1 MKNEFHDRS
10 FYLHS
15 LTTLGSMSNQITILF
30 ANVIN
35 IINKYRL
42 FTSLVIIF
50 LGIIISDVMFH
61 YFYPQI
67 ISLIEYLFGLGK
79 ESHDA
84 VDLTFAP
91 EIWGGVLAT
100 VLGTLIIVIA
110 IAAESTPKLMD
121 LFVKDWVSLLFIWF
135 LIIASI
141 HATIIMYYFGPMERL
156 SSVILNTYIY
166 LPISS
171 MLSLPYIFYILLYSK
186 TDNVIKKLYSLNID
200 DINRLKNKSI
210 HIAMRDPKVVEHYQ
224 YQLMSTIDQFDDL
237 LEYISFKEAQTE
249 IIRRVGDT
257 VRAYMGNKE
266 SIYPNFFSAT
276 DTIRN
281 NPTFRT
287 YIDHQYK
294 DLEDRKTFY
303 EVKSFKMMGNAY
315 IRKMENG
322 EYELASLIASEIS
335 SIGLLALKLNQES
348 LITDINI
355 RFNTFMRF
363 AIKHAVRNNEPRN
376 LYNLAFH
383 YSALLKGYVDHDKSD
398 LLKQSYFYFKF
409 YSNEIFKQ
417 AENNPSLYFIVDVL
431 TTELKKLSILISEN
445 DWDDELQE
453 HLLKEILQLDNPP
466 DYPKEDLDQSVNNG
480 VRVLQIGLALH
491 YIKIKKLNFA
501 ETIVSDVLD
510 DLAYFDNQTYLSLM
524 EGLYNRIKFSGPTFW
539 EDTDR
544 GNTNIYYSPDS
555 DKIDDFKKIL
565 SGQMKDRLAKL
576 DRDVQF
582 LRLEL
587 DQLKSKKEHS
597 LSPEEKVK
605 INELEMKINTRRKTF
620 FLK

>member
-1 MKNEFHDRS
+1 
-10 FYLHS
+10 
-15 LTTLGSMSNQITILF
+15 MSSNITIFF
-30 ANVIN
+30 ANTLN
-35 IINKYRL
+35 LINKSR
-42 FTSLVIIF
+42 SLASLLIVF
-50 LGIIISDVMFH
+50 FVIIISDSLFH
-61 YFYPQI
+61 QLYPQVI
-67 ISLIEYLFGLGK
+67 LFLEQFFDISK
-79 ESHDA
+79 EAHVA

-121 LFVKDWVSLLFIWF
+121 LFVRDWISLIFIWF
-135 LIIASI
+135 LILASI
-141 HATIIMYYFGPMERL
+141 HSTIIMYYFEPMDRL
-156 SSVILNTYIY
+156 SSVMLNTYIY
-166 LPISS
+166 LPLSS
-171 MLSLPYIFYILLYSK
+171 ILSLPYIFYILLYSK
-186 TDNVIKKLYSLNID
+186 TDNVIKKLYSLNIA
-200 DINRLKNKSI
+200 DIKRLKQNPIQLTMNDS
-210 HIAMRDPKVVEHYQ
+210 KVIEHYQ
-224 YQLMSTIDQFDDL
+224 HQLMSTIDQFDDL

-257 VRAYMGNKE
+257 VRVYMMNKD
-266 SIYPNFFSAT
+266 SYNSKFFTAT

-287 YIDHQYK
+287 YVEHQYK
-294 DLEDRKTFY
+294 DIEDRKTFY

-322 EYELASLIASEIS
+322 EYELASLIANEIS
-335 SIGLLALKLNQES
+335 SIGLLALELKQDN

-383 YSALLKGYVDHDKSD
+383 YSTLLQGYVDKNKID
-398 LLKQSYFYFKF
+398 LLKMGYFYFKF
-409 YSNEIFKQ
+409 YSNEIYKQ
-417 AENNPSLYFIVDVL
+417 AANNPSLYFIVDVL
-431 TTELKKLSILISEN
+431 TTELKKISIIISEKN
-445 DWDDELQE
+445 WDLELQE

-466 DYPKEDLDQSVNNG
+466 DYPKDDLDQSVNNG

-491 YIKIKKLNFA
+491 YIKIENFDFA
-501 ETIVSDVLD
+501 ETIVADVLD
-510 DLAYFDNQTYLSLM
+510 DLAYFDNQTYLNLM

-555 DKIDDFKKIL
+555 DKIDDFKKML
-565 SGQMKDRLAKL
+565 SKQMKKRIEKL

-587 DQLKSKKEHS
+587 DKLSSKKEKTP
-597 LSPEEKVK
+597 LEKEK
-605 INELEMKINTRRKTF
+605 IIELEEKINTRRKMF
-620 FLK
+620 FIK

>member
-1 MKNEFHDRS
+1 MNN
-10 FYLHS
+10 
-15 LTTLGSMSNQITILF
+15 TITIFFGKIL
-30 ANVIN
+30 NL
-35 IINKYRL
+35 INKNR
-42 FTSLVIIF
+42 SLASLIIVF
-50 LGIIISDVMFH
+50 FIIIGSDFLFH
-61 YFYPQI
+61 QFYPQV
-67 ISLIEYLFGLGK
+67 ISTLEYFFDLGK
-79 ESHDA
+79 DTHSA

-121 LFVKDWVSLLFIWF
+121 LFVRDWVSLIFIWF
-135 LIIASI
+135 LILASI
-141 HATIIMYYFGPMERL
+141 HSTIIMYYFEPMERL
-156 SSVILNTYIY
+156 SSVMLNTYIY
-166 LPISS
+166 LPLSS

-200 DINRLKNKSI
+200 DIKRLKNKPI
-210 HIAMRDPKVVEHYQ
+210 HLAMNDVKVIEHYQ

-249 IIRRVGDT
+249 IIRSVGDT
-257 VRAYMGNKE
+257 VKEYMRNKT
-266 SIYPNFFSAT
+266 SYDLRFFSAT
-276 DTIRN
+276 GTIRN

-287 YIDHQYK
+287 YIEHQYK
-294 DLEDRKTFY
+294 DIEDRKTFY

-335 SIGLLALKLNQES
+335 SVGILALELEQDD
-348 LITDINI
+348 LIIDINI

-383 YSALLKGYVDHDKSD
+383 YSTLLQGYVDYNKID
-398 LLKQSYFYFKF
+398 LLKQGYFYFKF
-409 YSNEIFKQ
+409 YSNEIYKQ
-417 AENNPSLYFIVDVL
+417 AANNPSLYFIVDVL
-431 TTELKKLSILISEN
+431 TTELKKISILISEKE
-445 DWDDELQE
+445 WDIELQE

-466 DYPKEDLDQSVNNG
+466 DYPKDDLDQSVNNG

-491 YIKIKKLNFA
+491 YIKIENFDFA

-510 DLAYFDNQTYLSLM
+510 DLAFFDNQTYLNLM

-544 GNTNIYYSPDS
+544 GNTNIYFSPDS

-565 SGQMKDRLAKL
+565 SKQMKKRLEKL

-587 DQLKSKKEHS
+587 DKLKSKKEKTT
-597 LSPEEKVK
+597 LEKEKIIDLEE
-605 INELEMKINTRRKTF
+605 KINTRRKTF
-620 FLK
+620 FIK

>member
-1 MKNEFHDRS
+1 MN
-10 FYLHS
+10 
-15 LTTLGSMSNQITILF
+15 SNITIFF
-30 ANVIN
+30 ANTLN
-35 IINKYRL
+35 LINKSR
-42 FTSLVIIF
+42 SLASLLIVFFVIIV
-50 LGIIISDVMFH
+50 SDSLFH
-61 YFYPQI
+61 QLYPQVI
-67 ISLIEYLFGLGK
+67 LLLEQFFDINK
-79 ESHDA
+79 EAHSA

-121 LFVKDWVSLLFIWF
+121 LFVRDWISLIFIWF
-135 LIIASI
+135 LILASI
-141 HATIIMYYFGPMERL
+141 HSTIIMYYFEPMDRL
-156 SSVILNTYIY
+156 SSVMLNTYIY
-166 LPISS
+166 LPLSS
-171 MLSLPYIFYILLYSK
+171 VLSLPYIFYILLYSK
-186 TDNVIKKLYSLNID
+186 TDNVIRKLYSLNIA
-200 DINRLKNKSI
+200 DIKRLKQKPIQLTMNDSRVI
-210 HIAMRDPKVVEHYQ
+210 EHYQ
-224 YQLMSTIDQFDDL
+224 HQLMSTIDQFDDL

-257 VRAYMGNKE
+257 VRVYMMNKD
-266 SIYPNFFSAT
+266 SYNPKFFTAT

-287 YIDHQYK
+287 YVEHQYK
-294 DLEDRKTFY
+294 DIEDRKTFY

-322 EYELASLIASEIS
+322 EYELASLIANEIS
-335 SIGLLALKLNQES
+335 SVGLLALELEQDN

-383 YSALLKGYVDHDKSD
+383 YSTLLQGYVDKNKID
-398 LLKQSYFYFKF
+398 LLKMGYFYFKF
-409 YSNEIFKQ
+409 YSNEIYKQ
-417 AENNPSLYFIVDVL
+417 AANNPSLYFIVDVL
-431 TTELKKLSILISEN
+431 TTELKKISILISEKN
-445 DWDDELQE
+445 WDLELQE

-466 DYPKEDLDQSVNNG
+466 DYPKDDLDQSVNNG

-491 YIKIKKLNFA
+491 YIKIENLDFA
-501 ETIVSDVLD
+501 ETIVADVLD
-510 DLAYFDNQTYLSLM
+510 DLAYFDNQTYLNLM

-544 GNTNIYYSPDS
+544 GNTNIYFSPDS

-565 SGQMKDRLAKL
+565 SKQMKGRLEKL

-587 DQLKSKKEHS
+587 DKLSSK
-597 LSPEEKVK
+597 EEKTQLEKEK
-605 INELEMKINTRRKTF
+605 IIELEEKINTRRKTF
-620 FLK
+620 FIK

>member
-1 MKNEFHDRS
+1 MND
-10 FYLHS
+10 
-15 LTTLGSMSNQITILF
+15 NITILF
-30 ANVIN
+30 GK
-35 IINKYRL
+35 IINLINKNR
-42 FTSLVIIF
+42 SLASLIVVFFVIIV
-50 LGIIISDVMFH
+50 SDSLFH
-61 YFYPQI
+61 QFYPQI
-67 ISLIEYLFGLGK
+67 ISLLEYLFALG
-79 ESHDA
+79 EETHGA

-121 LFVKDWVSLLFIWF
+121 LFVRDWVSLLFIWF
-135 LIIASI
+135 LILASI
-141 HATIIMYYFGPMERL
+141 HSTIIMYYFEPMERL
-156 SSVILNTYIY
+156 SSVMLNTYVY

-171 MLSLPYIFYILLYSK
+171 ILSLPYIFYILLYSK
-186 TDNVIKKLYSLNID
+186 TDNVIKKLYSLNIN
-200 DINRLKNKSI
+200 DIQRLKKKPI
-210 HIAMRDPKVVEHYQ
+210 HLAMNDVKVIEHYQ

-249 IIRRVGDT
+249 IIRSVGDT
-257 VRAYMGNKE
+257 VREYMHNKI
-266 SIYPNFFSAT
+266 SYSPQFFSAT

-287 YIDHQYK
+287 YVEHQYK
-294 DLEDRKTFY
+294 DIQDRKTFY

-315 IRKMENG
+315 IRKMEAG
-322 EYELASLIASEIS
+322 EYELASLIASEVS
-335 SIGLLALKLNQES
+335 SIGILALKLEQED
-348 LITDINI
+348 LIIDINI

-383 YSALLKGYVDHDKSD
+383 YSTLLQGYVDYNKID
-398 LLKQSYFYFKF
+398 LLKQGYFYFKF
-409 YSNEIFKQ
+409 YSNEIYKQ
-417 AENNPSLYFIVDVL
+417 AANNPSLYFIVDVL
-431 TTELKKLSILISEN
+431 TAELKKISILISEKK
-445 DWDDELQE
+445 WDIELQE

-466 DYPKEDLDQSVNNG
+466 DYPKDDLDQSVNNG

-491 YIKIKKLNFA
+491 YIKIESLDFA

-510 DLAYFDNQTYLSLM
+510 DLAFFDNQTYLNLM

-544 GNTNIYYSPDS
+544 GNTNIYFSPDS
-555 DKIDDFKKIL
+555 DQIDDFKKIL
-565 SGQMKDRLAKL
+565 SKQMKKRLEKL

-587 DQLKSKKEHS
+587 DKLKSKKEKTT
-597 LSPEEKVK
+597 LEKEKIIDLEE
-605 INELEMKINTRRKTF
+605 KINTRRKTF
-620 FLK
+620 FIK

>member
-1 MKNEFHDRS
+1 MMNDK
-10 FYLHS
+10 
-15 LTTLGSMSNQITILF
+15 LTIFFSKILGL
-30 ANVIN
+30 
-35 IINKYRL
+35 INKNRSLASL
-42 FTSLVIIF
+42 FFVLFVV
-50 LGIIISDVMFH
+50 LGTDFTFH
-61 YFYPQI
+61 YFYSDI
-67 ISLIEYLFGLGK
+67 VLLLDNLFGLGK
-79 ESHDA
+79 ETHDA
-84 VDLTFAP
+84 IDLTFAP

-121 LFVKDWVSLLFIWF
+121 LFVKDWVSLIFIWF
-135 LIIASI
+135 LILASI
-141 HATIIMYYFGPMERL
+141 HATVIMYYFGPMERL
-156 SSVILNTYIY
+156 SSVMLNTYVY
-166 LPISS
+166 LPASS

-186 TDNVIKKLYSLNID
+186 TDNVIKKLYTLNIE
-200 DINRLKNKSI
+200 DINRLKNKSVHLSMDDI
-210 HIAMRDPKVVEHYQ
+210 KNVEHYQ

-257 VRAYMGNKE
+257 VRAYMRNK
-266 SIYPNFFSAT
+266 SFYHSRFFSAT

-287 YIDHQYK
+287 YVEHQYK
-294 DLEDRKTFY
+294 DLEERKTFY
-303 EVKSFKMMGNAY
+303 EVKAFKMMGNAY
-315 IRKMENG
+315 VRKMENG
-322 EYELASLIASEIS
+322 EYELASLIASEVS
-335 SIGLLALKLNQES
+335 SIGLLALDLKQDS
-348 LITDINI
+348 LIVDINI

-383 YSALLKGYVDHDKSD
+383 YSALLKGYVDHNKED

-409 YSNEIFKQ
+409 YSNEIYKQ
-417 AENNPSLYFIVDVL
+417 AAKNPSLYFIVDVL
-431 TTELKKLSILISEN
+431 TAELKKITILISEKT
-445 DWDDELQE
+445 WDNQLQE

-466 DYPKEDLDQSVNNG
+466 DYSKEELDQSVNNG

-491 YIKIKKLNFA
+491 FIKINNINFA

-510 DLAYFDNQTYLSLM
+510 DLAFFDNQTYLKLM
-524 EGLYNRIKFSGPTFW
+524 EGLYNRIRFSGPTFW

-544 GNTNIYYSPDS
+544 GNTNIYYTPDS

-565 SGQMKDRLAKL
+565 SKQMKGRLEKL

-587 DQLKSKKEHS
+587 DKLNSKKEQTAI
-597 LSPEEKVK
+597 EKEK
-605 INELEMKINTRRKTF
+605 IVDLEGKINTRRKTF
-620 FLK
+620 FKS

>member
-1 MKNEFHDRS
+1 MN
-10 FYLHS
+10 
-15 LTTLGSMSNQITILF
+15 NNITIFFGKIL
-30 ANVIN
+30 NL
-35 IINKYRL
+35 INKNRSLASLIIVFFLIIGSDFL
-42 FTSLVIIF
+42 F
-50 LGIIISDVMFH
+50 H
-61 YFYPQI
+61 QFYPQV
-67 ISLIEYLFGLGK
+67 ISILEYFFDLGK
-79 ESHDA
+79 DTHSA

-121 LFVKDWVSLLFIWF
+121 LFVRDWVSLIFIWF
-135 LIIASI
+135 LILASI
-141 HATIIMYYFGPMERL
+141 HSTIIMYYFEPMERL
-156 SSVILNTYIY
+156 SSVMLNTYIY
-166 LPISS
+166 LPLSS

-200 DINRLKNKSI
+200 DIKRLKNKPI
-210 HIAMRDPKVVEHYQ
+210 HLAMNDVKVIEHYQ

-249 IIRRVGDT
+249 IIRSVGDT
-257 VRAYMGNKE
+257 VKEYMRNKN
-266 SIYPNFFSAT
+266 SYDLRFFSAT
-276 DTIRN
+276 GTIRN

-287 YIDHQYK
+287 YIEHQYK
-294 DLEDRKTFY
+294 DIEDRKTFY
-303 EVKSFKMMGNAY
+303 EVKAFKMMGNAY

-322 EYELASLIASEIS
+322 EYELASLIANEIS
-335 SIGLLALKLNQES
+335 SVGILALELEQDD
-348 LITDINI
+348 LIIDINI

-383 YSALLKGYVDHDKSD
+383 YSTLLQGYVDYNKID
-398 LLKQSYFYFKF
+398 LLKQGYFYFKF
-409 YSNEIFKQ
+409 YSNEIYKQ
-417 AENNPSLYFIVDVL
+417 AANNPSLYFIVDVL
-431 TTELKKLSILISEN
+431 TTELKKISILISEKE
-445 DWDDELQE
+445 WDIELQE

-466 DYPKEDLDQSVNNG
+466 DYPKDDLDQSVNNG

-491 YIKIKKLNFA
+491 YIKIENFDFA

-510 DLAYFDNQTYLSLM
+510 DLAFFDNQTYLNLM

-544 GNTNIYYSPDS
+544 GNTNIYFSPDS

-565 SGQMKDRLAKL
+565 SKQMKKRLEKL

-587 DQLKSKKEHS
+587 DQLKSKKEKTT
-597 LSPEEKVK
+597 LEKEKV
-605 INELEMKINTRRKTF
+605 IDLEEKINTRRKTF
-620 FLK
+620 FIK

>member
-1 MKNEFHDRS
+1 MN
-10 FYLHS
+10 
-15 LTTLGSMSNQITILF
+15 NQITILF
-30 ANVIN
+30 ASIIN
-35 IINKYRL
+35 IINKHRS
-42 FTSLVIIF
+42 FASLIIVFFGVIFSDIIF
-50 LGIIISDVMFH
+50 H
-61 YFYPQI
+61 HFYPKI
-67 ISLIEYLFGLGK
+67 ILQVEYLFGLG
-79 ESHDA
+79 EETHDA

-135 LIIASI
+135 LILASI
-141 HATIIMYYFGPMERL
+141 HATIIMYYFSPMERL

-166 LPISS
+166 LPVSS
-171 MLSLPYIFYILLYSK
+171 ILSLPYIFYILLYSK

-210 HIAMRDPKVVEHYQ
+210 HIAMRNNEVVEHYQ

-257 VRAYMGNKE
+257 VRAYMKNKE
-266 SIYPNFFSAT
+266 SYDSNFFSAT
-276 DTIRN
+276 NTIRN

-287 YIDHQYK
+287 YINHQYK
-294 DLEDRKTFY
+294 DLEKRKTFY

-335 SIGLLALKLNQES
+335 SIGILALELNQED

-383 YSALLKGYVDHDKSD
+383 YSALLKGYVDNNKTD
-398 LLKQSYFYFKF
+398 LLKQGYFYFKF
-409 YSNEIFKQ
+409 YSNEIYKQ
-417 AENNPSLYFIVDVL
+417 AAKNPSLYFIVDVL
-431 TTELKKLSILISEN
+431 TTELKKISILISEKN
-445 DWDDELQE
+445 WDNELQE

-466 DYPKEDLDQSVNNG
+466 DYPKDDLDQSVNNG

-491 YIKIKKLNFA
+491 YIKIKKLDFA

-510 DLAYFDNQTYLSLM
+510 DLAYFDNQTYLNLM
-524 EGLYNRIKFSGPTFW
+524 EALYNRIKFSGPTFW

-555 DKIDDFKKIL
+555 KKIDDFKKLL
-565 SGQMKDRLAKL
+565 SAQMKERLAKL

-587 DQLKSKKEHS
+587 DKLKSKKNQTAD
-597 LSPEEKVK
+597 EKRK
-605 INELEMKINTRRKTF
+605 ISELEMKINTRRKTF
-620 FLK
+620 FIN

>member
-1 MKNEFHDRS
+1 MN
-10 FYLHS
+10 
-15 LTTLGSMSNQITILF
+15 SNITIFF
-30 ANVIN
+30 ANTLNLINRSRSLASLLIVFFVI
-35 IINKYRL
+35 L
-42 FTSLVIIF
+42 
-50 LGIIISDVMFH
+50 ISDSLF
-61 YFYPQI
+61 YQLYPQVI
-67 ISLIEYLFGLGK
+67 LLLEQFFGIKK
-79 ESHDA
+79 EAHAA

-121 LFVKDWVSLLFIWF
+121 LFVRDWISLIFIWF
-135 LIIASI
+135 LILASI
-141 HATIIMYYFGPMERL
+141 HSTIIMYYFEPMDRL
-156 SSVILNTYIY
+156 SSVMLNTYIY
-166 LPISS
+166 LPFSS
-171 MLSLPYIFYILLYSK
+171 ILSLPYIFYILLYSK
-186 TDNVIKKLYSLNID
+186 TDNVIRKLYSLNIA
-200 DINRLKNKSI
+200 DIKRLKQKPIQLTMNDSRVI
-210 HIAMRDPKVVEHYQ
+210 EHYQ
-224 YQLMSTIDQFDDL
+224 HQLMSTIDQFDDL

-257 VRAYMGNKE
+257 VRVYMMNKD
-266 SIYPNFFSAT
+266 SYDSKFFTAT

-287 YIDHQYK
+287 YVEHQYK
-294 DLEDRKTFY
+294 DIEDRKTFY

-322 EYELASLIASEIS
+322 EYELASLIANEIS
-335 SIGLLALKLNQES
+335 SVGLLALELEQDN

-383 YSALLKGYVDHDKSD
+383 YSTLLQGYVDKNKID
-398 LLKQSYFYFKF
+398 LLKMGYFYFKF
-409 YSNEIFKQ
+409 YSNEIYKQ
-417 AENNPSLYFIVDVL
+417 AANNPSLYFIVDVL
-431 TTELKKLSILISEN
+431 TTELKKISIIISEKN
-445 DWDDELQE
+445 WDLELQE

-466 DYPKEDLDQSVNNG
+466 DYPKDDLDQSVNNG

-491 YIKIKKLNFA
+491 YIKIKNLDFA
-501 ETIVSDVLD
+501 ETIVADVLD
-510 DLAYFDNQTYLSLM
+510 DLAYFDNQTYLNLM

-555 DKIDDFKKIL
+555 DKIDDFKKML
-565 SGQMKDRLAKL
+565 SKQMKGRLEKL

-587 DQLKSKKEHS
+587 DKLSSK
-597 LSPEEKVK
+597 EEKTPLEKEK
-605 INELEMKINTRRKTF
+605 IIELEEQINTRRKTF
-620 FLK
+620 FIK

>member
-1 MKNEFHDRS
+1 MN
-10 FYLHS
+10 
-15 LTTLGSMSNQITILF
+15 SNITIFF
-30 ANVIN
+30 ANTLNLINRNRSLASLLIVFLVIL
-35 IINKYRL
+35 ISDSLFYQLYPKVILFIEKFFDINKEAH
-42 FTSLVIIF
+42 
-50 LGIIISDVMFH
+50 G
-61 YFYPQI
+61 
-67 ISLIEYLFGLGK
+67 
-79 ESHDA
+79 A

-121 LFVKDWVSLLFIWF
+121 LFVRDWISLIFIWF
-135 LIIASI
+135 LILASI
-141 HATIIMYYFGPMERL
+141 HSTIIMYYFEPMDRL
-156 SSVILNTYIY
+156 SSVMLNTYIY
-166 LPISS
+166 LPLSS
-171 MLSLPYIFYILLYSK
+171 VLSLPYIFYILLYSK
-186 TDNVIKKLYSLNID
+186 TDNVIRKLYSLNIA
-200 DINRLKNKSI
+200 DIKRLKQKPIQLTMNDSRVI
-210 HIAMRDPKVVEHYQ
+210 EHYQ
-224 YQLMSTIDQFDDL
+224 HQLMSTIDQFDDL

-257 VRAYMGNKE
+257 VRVYMMNKD
-266 SIYPNFFSAT
+266 SYDPKFFTAT

-287 YIDHQYK
+287 YVEHQYK
-294 DLEDRKTFY
+294 DIEDRKTFY

-322 EYELASLIASEIS
+322 EYELASLIANEIS
-335 SIGLLALKLNQES
+335 SVGLLALELEQDS

-383 YSALLKGYVDHDKSD
+383 YSTLLQGYVDTNKID
-398 LLKQSYFYFKF
+398 LLKMGYFYFKF
-409 YSNEIFKQ
+409 YSNEIYKQ
-417 AENNPSLYFIVDVL
+417 AANNPSLYFIVDVL
-431 TTELKKLSILISEN
+431 TTELKKISIIISEKN
-445 DWDDELQE
+445 WDLELQE

-466 DYPKEDLDQSVNNG
+466 DYPKDDLDQSVNNG

-491 YIKIKKLNFA
+491 YIKIKNLDFA
-501 ETIVSDVLD
+501 ETIVADVLD
-510 DLAYFDNQTYLSLM
+510 DLAYFDNQTYLNLM

-555 DKIDDFKKIL
+555 DKIDDFKKML
-565 SGQMKDRLAKL
+565 SKQMKGRLEKL
-576 DRDVQF
+576 DRNVQF

-587 DQLKSKKEHS
+587 DKLNSK
-597 LSPEEKVK
+597 EEKTPLEKEK
-605 INELEMKINTRRKTF
+605 IIELEEKINTRRKTF
-620 FLK
+620 FIK

>member
-1 MKNEFHDRS
+1 MFW
-10 FYLHS
+10 
-15 LTTLGSMSNQITILF
+15 
-30 ANVIN
+30 
-35 IINKYRL
+35 
-42 FTSLVIIF
+42 
-50 LGIIISDVMFH
+50 GIILSDMLFH
-61 YFYPQI
+61 YFYIDIVSQI
-67 ISLIEYLFGLGK
+67 EILFGI
-79 ESHDA
+79 EQDTHDA

-135 LIIASI
+135 LILASI
-141 HATIIMYYFGPMERL
+141 HSTIIMYYFGPMERL
-156 SSVILNTYIY
+156 SSVLLNTYVY
-166 LPISS
+166 LPLSS

-210 HIAMRDPKVVEHYQ
+210 HIAMSDSKVVEHYQ

-249 IIRRVGDT
+249 IVRSVGDT
-257 VRAYMGNKE
+257 VRAYMKNKD
-266 SIYPNFFSAT
+266 SIDNKFYVAT

-287 YIDHQYK
+287 YVDHQYK
-294 DLEDRKTFY
+294 DLEERTTFY

-383 YSALLKGYVDHDKSD
+383 YSALLKGYVDYEKTD

-409 YSNEIFKQ
+409 YSNEIYKQ
-417 AENNPSLYFIVDVL
+417 AANNPSLYFIVDVL
-431 TTELKKLSILISEN
+431 TTELKKISIHISEN
-445 DWDDELQE
+445 NWDLELQE

-466 DYPKEDLDQSVNNG
+466 DYPKDNLDQSVNNG

-491 YIKIKKLNFA
+491 YIKIENLHFA

-510 DLAYFDNQTYLSLM
+510 DLAYFDNQTYLNLM
-524 EGLYNRIKFSGPTFW
+524 EGLYNRIRFSGPTFW

-565 SGQMKDRLAKL
+565 SKQMKDRLAKL

-587 DQLKSKKEHS
+587 DKLKSKKDQT
-597 LSPEEKVK
+597 PDEKAK
-605 INELEMKINTRRKTF
+605 INELELKINTRRKTF
-620 FLK
+620 FLN

>member
-1 MKNEFHDRS
+1 MNN
-10 FYLHS
+10 
-15 LTTLGSMSNQITILF
+15 TITIFFGKIL
-30 ANVIN
+30 NL
-35 IINKYRL
+35 INKNR
-42 FTSLVIIF
+42 SLASLIIVF
-50 LGIIISDVMFH
+50 FIIIGSDFLFH
-61 YFYPQI
+61 QFYPQV
-67 ISLIEYLFGLGK
+67 ISTLEYFFDLGK
-79 ESHDA
+79 DTHSA

-121 LFVKDWVSLLFIWF
+121 LFVRDWVSLIFIWF
-135 LIIASI
+135 LILASI
-141 HATIIMYYFGPMERL
+141 HSTIIMYYFEPMERL
-156 SSVILNTYIY
+156 SSVMLNTYIY
-166 LPISS
+166 LPLSS

-200 DINRLKNKSI
+200 DIKRLKNKPI
-210 HIAMRDPKVVEHYQ
+210 HLAMNDVKVIEHYQ

-249 IIRRVGDT
+249 IIRSVGDT
-257 VRAYMGNKE
+257 VKEYIRNKT
-266 SIYPNFFSAT
+266 SYDLRFFSAT
-276 DTIRN
+276 GTIRN

-287 YIDHQYK
+287 YIEHQYK
-294 DLEDRKTFY
+294 DIEDRKTFY
-303 EVKSFKMMGNAY
+303 EVKAFKMMGNAY

-322 EYELASLIASEIS
+322 EYELASLIANEIS
-335 SIGLLALKLNQES
+335 SVGILALELEQDD
-348 LITDINI
+348 LIIDINI

-383 YSALLKGYVDHDKSD
+383 YSTLLQGYVDYNKID
-398 LLKQSYFYFKF
+398 LLKQGYFYFKF
-409 YSNEIFKQ
+409 YSNEIYKQ
-417 AENNPSLYFIVDVL
+417 AANNPSLYFIVDVL
-431 TTELKKLSILISEN
+431 TTELKKISILISEKE
-445 DWDDELQE
+445 WDIELQE

-466 DYPKEDLDQSVNNG
+466 DYPKDDLDQSVNNG

-491 YIKIKKLNFA
+491 YIKIKNFDFA

-510 DLAYFDNQTYLSLM
+510 DLAFFDNQTYLNLM

-544 GNTNIYYSPDS
+544 GNTNIYFSPDS

-565 SGQMKDRLAKL
+565 SKQMKTRLEKL

-587 DQLKSKKEHS
+587 DKLNSKKDQTVI
-597 LSPEEKVK
+597 EKEK
-605 INELEMKINTRRKTF
+605 IIDLESKINTRRKTF
-620 FLK
+620 FKN

>member
-1 MKNEFHDRS
+1 MNN
-10 FYLHS
+10 
-15 LTTLGSMSNQITILF
+15 TITIFFGKIL
-30 ANVIN
+30 NL
-35 IINKYRL
+35 INKNR
-42 FTSLVIIF
+42 SLASLIIVF
-50 LGIIISDVMFH
+50 FIIIGSDFLFH
-61 YFYPQI
+61 QFYPQV
-67 ISLIEYLFGLGK
+67 ISTLEYFFDLGK
-79 ESHDA
+79 DTHSA

-121 LFVKDWVSLLFIWF
+121 LFVRDWVSLIFIWF
-135 LIIASI
+135 LILASI
-141 HATIIMYYFGPMERL
+141 HSTIIMYYFEPMERL
-156 SSVILNTYIY
+156 SSVMLNTYIY
-166 LPISS
+166 LPLSS

-200 DINRLKNKSI
+200 DIKRLKNKPI
-210 HIAMRDPKVVEHYQ
+210 HLAMNDVKVIEHYQ

-249 IIRRVGDT
+249 IIRSVGDT
-257 VRAYMGNKE
+257 VKEYMRNKT
-266 SIYPNFFSAT
+266 SYDLRFFSAT
-276 DTIRN
+276 NTIRN

-287 YIDHQYK
+287 YIEHQYK
-294 DLEDRKTFY
+294 DIEDRKTFY
-303 EVKSFKMMGNAY
+303 EVKAFKMMGNAY

-322 EYELASLIASEIS
+322 EYELASLIANEIS
-335 SIGLLALKLNQES
+335 SVGILALELEQDD
-348 LITDINI
+348 LIIDINI

-383 YSALLKGYVDHDKSD
+383 YSTLLQGYVDYNKID
-398 LLKQSYFYFKF
+398 LLKQGYFYFKF
-409 YSNEIFKQ
+409 YSNEIYKQ
-417 AENNPSLYFIVDVL
+417 AANNPSLYFIVDVL
-431 TTELKKLSILISEN
+431 TTELKKISILISEKE
-445 DWDDELQE
+445 WDIELQE

-466 DYPKEDLDQSVNNG
+466 DYPKDDLDQSVNNG

-491 YIKIKKLNFA
+491 YIKIENFEFA

-510 DLAYFDNQTYLSLM
+510 DLAFFDNQTYLNLM

-544 GNTNIYYSPDS
+544 GNTNIYFSPDS
-555 DKIDDFKKIL
+555 DQIDDFKKIL
-565 SGQMKDRLAKL
+565 SKQMKKRLEKL

-587 DQLKSKKEHS
+587 DKLKSKKEKTS
-597 LSPEEKVK
+597 LEKEKIIDLEE
-605 INELEMKINTRRKTF
+605 KINTRRKTF
-620 FLK
+620 FIK

>member
-1 MKNEFHDRS
+1 MN
-10 FYLHS
+10 
-15 LTTLGSMSNQITILF
+15 NQITILF
-30 ANVIN
+30 AN
-35 IINKYRL
+35 IINKINKHRL
-42 FTSLVIIF
+42 FASLLVVFI
-50 LGIIISDVMFH
+50 GIICSDILFH
-61 YFYPQI
+61 YFYPEI
-67 ISLIEYLFGLGK
+67 ILQIEYLFGLEK
-79 ESHDA
+79 ETHDA

-135 LIIASI
+135 LILASI

-156 SSVILNTYIY
+156 SSVILNTYLY

-200 DINRLKNKSI
+200 DINRLTNKSV
-210 HIAMRDPKVVEHYQ
+210 HIAMRDNKVVEHYQ

-249 IIRRVGDT
+249 IIRSVGDT
-257 VRAYMGNKE
+257 VRAYMKNKE
-266 SIYPNFFSAT
+266 LYVSNFFSAT

-287 YIDHQYK
+287 YVEHQYK
-294 DLEDRKTFY
+294 DLEERNTFY
-303 EVKSFKMMGNAY
+303 EVKSFKMMGNSY

-363 AIKHAVRNNEPRN
+363 AIKHAIKNNEPRN

-383 YSALLKGYVDHDKSD
+383 YSALLKGYVDHEKID
-398 LLKQSYFYFKF
+398 LLKQGYFYFKF
-409 YSNEIFKQ
+409 YSNEIYKQ
-417 AENNPSLYFIVDVL
+417 AANNPSLYFIVDVL
-431 TTELKKLSILISEN
+431 TTELKKISILISEN
-445 DWDDELQE
+445 DWDNELQE

-491 YIKIKKLNFA
+491 YIKIKKLDFA

-510 DLAYFDNQTYLSLM
+510 DLAYFDNQTYLNLM
-524 EGLYNRIKFSGPTFW
+524 EGLYNRIKFSGPTFC

-544 GNTNIYYSPDS
+544 WNTNIYYSPDS

-565 SGQMKDRLAKL
+565 SNQMKDRLAKL

-587 DQLKSKKEHS
+587 DKLKSKKDHT
-597 LSPEEKVK
+597 PDEKTK
-605 INELEMKINTRRKTF
+605 INELETKINTRRKTF
-620 FLK
+620 FLN

>member
-1 MKNEFHDRS
+1 MN
-10 FYLHS
+10 
-15 LTTLGSMSNQITILF
+15 GNITIFF
-30 ANVIN
+30 ANSLN
-35 IINKYRL
+35 LINKSR
-42 FTSLVIIF
+42 SLASLLIVFFVIIV
-50 LGIIISDVMFH
+50 SDSLFH
-61 YFYPQI
+61 QLYPQVI
-67 ISLIEYLFGLGK
+67 LLLEQFFDINK
-79 ESHDA
+79 EAHSA

-121 LFVKDWVSLLFIWF
+121 LFVRDWISLIFIWF
-135 LIIASI
+135 LILASI
-141 HATIIMYYFGPMERL
+141 HSTIIMYYFEPMDRL
-156 SSVILNTYIY
+156 SSVMLNTYIY
-166 LPISS
+166 LPLSS
-171 MLSLPYIFYILLYSK
+171 VLSLPYIFYILLYSK
-186 TDNVIKKLYSLNID
+186 TDNVIRKLYSLNIA
-200 DINRLKNKSI
+200 DIKRLKQKPVQLTMNDSRVI
-210 HIAMRDPKVVEHYQ
+210 EHYQ
-224 YQLMSTIDQFDDL
+224 HQLMSTIDQFDDL

-257 VRAYMGNKE
+257 VRVYMMNKD
-266 SIYPNFFSAT
+266 SYDPKFFTAT

-287 YIDHQYK
+287 YVEHQYK
-294 DLEDRKTFY
+294 DIEDRKTFY

-322 EYELASLIASEIS
+322 EYELASLIANEIS
-335 SIGLLALKLNQES
+335 SVGLLALELEQDS

-383 YSALLKGYVDHDKSD
+383 YSTLLQGYVDKNKID
-398 LLKQSYFYFKF
+398 LLKMGYFYFKF
-409 YSNEIFKQ
+409 YSNEIYKQ
-417 AENNPSLYFIVDVL
+417 AANNPSLYFIVDVL
-431 TTELKKLSILISEN
+431 TTELKKISIIISEKN
-445 DWDDELQE
+445 WDLELQE

-466 DYPKEDLDQSVNNG
+466 DYPKDDLDQSVNNG

-491 YIKIKKLNFA
+491 YIKIENLDFA
-501 ETIVSDVLD
+501 ETIVADVLD
-510 DLAYFDNQTYLSLM
+510 DLAYFDNQTYLNLM

-555 DKIDDFKKIL
+555 DKIDDFKKML
-565 SGQMKDRLAKL
+565 SKQMKGRLEKL

-587 DQLKSKKEHS
+587 DKLNSK
-597 LSPEEKVK
+597 EEKTPLEKEK
-605 INELEMKINTRRKTF
+605 IIELEEKINTRRKTF
-620 FLK
+620 FIK

>member
-1 MKNEFHDRS
+1 MMNDK
-10 FYLHS
+10 
-15 LTTLGSMSNQITILF
+15 LTIFFSKILGL
-30 ANVIN
+30 
-35 IINKYRL
+35 INKNRSLASL
-42 FTSLVIIF
+42 FFVF
-50 LGIIISDVMFH
+50 FVVLGTDFTFH
-61 YFYPQI
+61 YFYSDI
-67 ISLIEYLFGLGK
+67 VLLLDKLFGLGK
-79 ESHDA
+79 ETHDA
-84 VDLTFAP
+84 IDLTFAP

-121 LFVKDWVSLLFIWF
+121 LFVKDWVSLIFIWF
-135 LIIASI
+135 LILASI
-141 HATIIMYYFGPMERL
+141 HATVIMYYFGPMERL
-156 SSVILNTYIY
+156 SSVMLNTYVY
-166 LPISS
+166 LPASS

-186 TDNVIKKLYSLNID
+186 TDNVIKKLYTLNIE
-200 DINRLKNKSI
+200 DINRLKNKSVHLSMDDI
-210 HIAMRDPKVVEHYQ
+210 KNVEHYQ

-257 VRAYMGNKE
+257 VRAYMRNK
-266 SIYPNFFSAT
+266 SFYDFRFFAAT

-287 YIDHQYK
+287 YVEHQYE

-303 EVKSFKMMGNAY
+303 EVKAFKMMGNAY
-315 IRKMENG
+315 IRKMETG
-322 EYELASLIASEIS
+322 EYELASLIASEVS
-335 SIGLLALKLNQES
+335 SIGLLALDLKQDS
-348 LITDINI
+348 LIVDINI

-383 YSALLKGYVDHDKSD
+383 YSALLKGYVDHNKED

-409 YSNEIFKQ
+409 YSNEIYKQ
-417 AENNPSLYFIVDVL
+417 AAKNPSLYFIVDVL
-431 TTELKKLSILISEN
+431 TAELKKITILISEET
-445 DWDDELQE
+445 WDNQLQE
-453 HLLKEILQLDNPP
+453 HLIKEILQLDNPP
-466 DYPKEDLDQSVNNG
+466 DYSKEELDQSVNNG

-491 YIKIKKLNFA
+491 FIKINNINFA

-510 DLAYFDNQTYLSLM
+510 DLAFFDNQTYLKLM
-524 EGLYNRIKFSGPTFW
+524 EGLYNRIRFSGPTFW

-544 GNTNIYYSPDS
+544 GNTNIYYTPDS

-565 SGQMKDRLAKL
+565 SKQMKGRLEKL

-587 DQLKSKKEHS
+587 DKLNSKKDQTAI
-597 LSPEEKVK
+597 EKEK
-605 INELEMKINTRRKTF
+605 IVDLESKINTRRKTF
-620 FLK
+620 FKS

>member
-1 MKNEFHDRS
+1 MNS
-10 FYLHS
+10 
-15 LTTLGSMSNQITILF
+15 QITIFF
-30 ANVIN
+30 ASIIN
-35 IINKYRL
+35 IINKHRS
-42 FTSLVIIF
+42 FTSLFIVF
-50 LGIIISDVMFH
+50 WGIILSDMLFH
-61 YFYPQI
+61 YFYIDI
-67 ISLIEYLFGLGK
+67 ISQIEILFGI
-79 ESHDA
+79 EQDTHDA

-135 LIIASI
+135 LILASI
-141 HATIIMYYFGPMERL
+141 HSTIIMYYFGPMERL
-156 SSVILNTYIY
+156 SSVLLNTYVY
-166 LPISS
+166 LPVSS

-210 HIAMRDPKVVEHYQ
+210 HIAMNDSKVVEHYQ

-249 IIRRVGDT
+249 IIRSVGDT
-257 VRAYMGNKE
+257 VRAYMKNKD
-266 SIYPNFFSAT
+266 SIDNKFYVAT

-287 YIDHQYK
+287 YVDHQYK
-294 DLEDRKTFY
+294 DLEERTTFY
-303 EVKSFKMMGNAY
+303 EVKSFKMMVNAY

-335 SIGLLALKLNQES
+335 SIGILALELNQES

-355 RFNTFMRF
+355 RFNTLMRF

-383 YSALLKGYVDHDKSD
+383 YSALLKGYVDYEKTD

-409 YSNEIFKQ
+409 YSNEIYKQ
-417 AENNPSLYFIVDVL
+417 AANNPSLYFIVDVL
-431 TTELKKLSILISEN
+431 TTELKKISIHISEN
-445 DWDDELQE
+445 DWDMELQE

-466 DYPKEDLDQSVNNG
+466 DYPKDDLDQSVNNG

-491 YIKIKKLNFA
+491 YIKIENLHFA

-510 DLAYFDNQTYLSLM
+510 DLAYFDNQTYLNLM
-524 EGLYNRIKFSGPTFW
+524 EGLYNRIRFSGPTFW

-565 SGQMKDRLAKL
+565 SKQMKDRLAKL

-587 DQLKSKKEHS
+587 DKLKSKKDQT
-597 LSPEEKVK
+597 PDEKAK
-605 INELEMKINTRRKTF
+605 INELELKINTRRKTF
-620 FLK
+620 FLN

>member
-1 MKNEFHDRS
+1 MNN
-10 FYLHS
+10 
-15 LTTLGSMSNQITILF
+15 TITIFFGKIL
-30 ANVIN
+30 NL
-35 IINKYRL
+35 INKNR
-42 FTSLVIIF
+42 SLASLIIVF
-50 LGIIISDVMFH
+50 FIIIGSDFLFH
-61 YFYPQI
+61 QFYPQV
-67 ISLIEYLFGLGK
+67 ISTLEYFFDLGK
-79 ESHDA
+79 DTHSA

-121 LFVKDWVSLLFIWF
+121 LFVRDWVSLIFIWF
-135 LIIASI
+135 LILASI
-141 HATIIMYYFGPMERL
+141 HSTIIMYYFEPMERL
-156 SSVILNTYIY
+156 SSVMLNTYIY
-166 LPISS
+166 LPLSS

-200 DINRLKNKSI
+200 DIKRLKNKPI
-210 HIAMRDPKVVEHYQ
+210 HLAMNDVKVIEHYQ

-249 IIRRVGDT
+249 IIRSVGDT
-257 VRAYMGNKE
+257 VKEYMRNKT
-266 SIYPNFFSAT
+266 SYDLRFFSAT

-287 YIDHQYK
+287 YIEHQYK
-294 DLEDRKTFY
+294 DIEDRKTFY
-303 EVKSFKMMGNAY
+303 GVKAFKMMGNAY

-322 EYELASLIASEIS
+322 EYELASLIANEIS
-335 SIGLLALKLNQES
+335 SVGILALELEQDD
-348 LITDINI
+348 LIVDINI

-383 YSALLKGYVDHDKSD
+383 YSTLLQGYVDYNKID
-398 LLKQSYFYFKF
+398 LLKQGYFYFKF
-409 YSNEIFKQ
+409 YSNEIYKQ
-417 AENNPSLYFIVDVL
+417 AANNPSLYFIVDVL
-431 TTELKKLSILISEN
+431 TTELKKISILISEKE
-445 DWDDELQE
+445 WDIELQE

-466 DYPKEDLDQSVNNG
+466 DYPKDDLDQSVNNG

-491 YIKIKKLNFA
+491 YIKIENFDFA

-510 DLAYFDNQTYLSLM
+510 DLAFFDNQTYLNLM

-544 GNTNIYYSPDS
+544 GNTNIYFSPDS

-565 SGQMKDRLAKL
+565 SKQMKKRLEKL

-587 DQLKSKKEHS
+587 DKLKLQMLLQLQQ
-597 LSPEEKVK
+597 
-605 INELEMKINTRRKTF
+605 I
-620 FLK
+620 

>member
-1 MKNEFHDRS
+1 
-10 FYLHS
+10 
-15 LTTLGSMSNQITILF
+15 MSSNITIFF
-30 ANVIN
+30 ANTLN
-35 IINKYRL
+35 LINKSR
-42 FTSLVIIF
+42 SLASLLIVF
-50 LGIIISDVMFH
+50 FVTIISDSLFH
-61 YFYPQI
+61 QLYPQVI
-67 ISLIEYLFGLGK
+67 LLLEQFFDISE
-79 ESHDA
+79 EAHVA

-121 LFVKDWVSLLFIWF
+121 LFVRDWISLIFIWF
-135 LIIASI
+135 LILASI
-141 HATIIMYYFGPMERL
+141 HSTIIMYYFEPMDRL
-156 SSVILNTYIY
+156 SSVMLNTYIY
-166 LPISS
+166 LPLSS
-171 MLSLPYIFYILLYSK
+171 ILSLPYIFYILLYSK
-186 TDNVIKKLYSLNID
+186 TDNVIKKLYSLNIA
-200 DINRLKNKSI
+200 DIKRLKQKPIQLTMNDS
-210 HIAMRDPKVVEHYQ
+210 KVIEHYQ
-224 YQLMSTIDQFDDL
+224 HQLMSTIDQFDDL

-257 VRAYMGNKE
+257 VRVYMMNKD
-266 SIYPNFFSAT
+266 SYNSKFFTAT

-287 YIDHQYK
+287 YVEHQYK
-294 DLEDRKTFY
+294 DIEDRKTFY

-322 EYELASLIASEIS
+322 EYELASLIANEIS
-335 SIGLLALKLNQES
+335 SVGLLALELKQDN

-383 YSALLKGYVDHDKSD
+383 YSTLLQGYVDKNKID
-398 LLKQSYFYFKF
+398 LLKMGYFYFKF
-409 YSNEIFKQ
+409 YSNEIYKQ
-417 AENNPSLYFIVDVL
+417 AANNPSLYFIVDVL
-431 TTELKKLSILISEN
+431 TTELKKISIRISEKN
-445 DWDDELQE
+445 WDLELQE

-466 DYPKEDLDQSVNNG
+466 DYPKDDLDQSVNNG

-491 YIKIKKLNFA
+491 YIKIENFGFA
-501 ETIVSDVLD
+501 ETIVADVLD
-510 DLAYFDNQTYLSLM
+510 DLAYFDNQTYLNLM

-555 DKIDDFKKIL
+555 DKIDDFKKML
-565 SGQMKDRLAKL
+565 SKQMKKRIEKL

-587 DQLKSKKEHS
+587 DKLSSKGEKTPLEKE
-597 LSPEEKVK
+597 K
-605 INELEMKINTRRKTF
+605 IIELEEKINTRRKMF
-620 FLK
+620 FIK

>member
-1 MKNEFHDRS
+1 MNN
-10 FYLHS
+10 
-15 LTTLGSMSNQITILF
+15 TITIFFGKIL
-30 ANVIN
+30 NL
-35 IINKYRL
+35 INKNR
-42 FTSLVIIF
+42 SLASLIIVF
-50 LGIIISDVMFH
+50 FIIIGSDFLFH
-61 YFYPQI
+61 QFYPQV
-67 ISLIEYLFGLGK
+67 ISTLEYFFDLGK
-79 ESHDA
+79 DTHSA

-121 LFVKDWVSLLFIWF
+121 LFVRDWVSLIFIWF
-135 LIIASI
+135 LILASI
-141 HATIIMYYFGPMERL
+141 HSTIIMYYFEPMERL
-156 SSVILNTYIY
+156 SSVMLNTYIY
-166 LPISS
+166 LPLSS

-200 DINRLKNKSI
+200 DIKRLKNKPI
-210 HIAMRDPKVVEHYQ
+210 HLAMNDVKVIEHYQ

-249 IIRRVGDT
+249 IIRSVGDT
-257 VRAYMGNKE
+257 VKEYMRNKT
-266 SIYPNFFSAT
+266 SYDLRFFSAT
-276 DTIRN
+276 GTIRN

-287 YIDHQYK
+287 YIEHQYK
-294 DLEDRKTFY
+294 DIEDRKTFY
-303 EVKSFKMMGNAY
+303 EVKAFKMMGNAY

-322 EYELASLIASEIS
+322 EYELASLIANEIS
-335 SIGLLALKLNQES
+335 SVGILALELEQDD
-348 LITDINI
+348 LIIDINI

-383 YSALLKGYVDHDKSD
+383 YSTLLQGYVDYNKID
-398 LLKQSYFYFKF
+398 LLKQGYFYFKF
-409 YSNEIFKQ
+409 YSNEIYKQ
-417 AENNPSLYFIVDVL
+417 AANNPSLYFIVDVL
-431 TTELKKLSILISEN
+431 TTELKKISILISEKE
-445 DWDDELQE
+445 WDIELQE

-466 DYPKEDLDQSVNNG
+466 DYPKDDLDQSVNNG

-491 YIKIKKLNFA
+491 YIKIENFDFA

-510 DLAYFDNQTYLSLM
+510 DLAFFDNQTYLNLM

-544 GNTNIYYSPDS
+544 GNTNIYFSPDS

-565 SGQMKDRLAKL
+565 SKQMKKRLEKL

-587 DQLKSKKEHS
+587 DKLKSKKEKTT
-597 LSPEEKVK
+597 LEKEQIIDLEE
-605 INELEMKINTRRKTF
+605 KINTRRKTF
-620 FLK
+620 FIK

>member
-1 MKNEFHDRS
+1 MNN
-10 FYLHS
+10 
-15 LTTLGSMSNQITILF
+15 TITIFFGKIL
-30 ANVIN
+30 NL
-35 IINKYRL
+35 INKNR
-42 FTSLVIIF
+42 SLASLIIVF
-50 LGIIISDVMFH
+50 FIIIGSDFLFH
-61 YFYPQI
+61 QFYPRV
-67 ISLIEYLFGLGK
+67 ISTLEYFFDLGK
-79 ESHDA
+79 DTHSA

-121 LFVKDWVSLLFIWF
+121 LFVRDWVSLIFIWF
-135 LIIASI
+135 LILASI
-141 HATIIMYYFGPMERL
+141 HSTIIMYYFEPMERL
-156 SSVILNTYIY
+156 SSVMLNTYIY
-166 LPISS
+166 LPLSS

-200 DINRLKNKSI
+200 DIKRLKNKPI
-210 HIAMRDPKVVEHYQ
+210 HLAMNDVKVIEHYQ

-249 IIRRVGDT
+249 IIRSVGDT
-257 VRAYMGNKE
+257 VKEYMRNKT
-266 SIYPNFFSAT
+266 SYDLRFFSAT
-276 DTIRN
+276 GTIRN

-287 YIDHQYK
+287 YIEHQYK
-294 DLEDRKTFY
+294 DIEDRKTFY
-303 EVKSFKMMGNAY
+303 EVKAFKMMGNAY

-322 EYELASLIASEIS
+322 EYELASLIANEIS
-335 SIGLLALKLNQES
+335 SVGILALELEQDD
-348 LITDINI
+348 LIIDINI

-383 YSALLKGYVDHDKSD
+383 YSTLLQGYVDYNKID
-398 LLKQSYFYFKF
+398 LLKQGYFYFKF
-409 YSNEIFKQ
+409 YSNEIYKQ
-417 AENNPSLYFIVDVL
+417 AANNPSLYFIVDVL
-431 TTELKKLSILISEN
+431 TTELKKISILISEKE
-445 DWDDELQE
+445 WDIELQE

-466 DYPKEDLDQSVNNG
+466 DYPKDDLDQSVNNG

-491 YIKIKKLNFA
+491 YIKIENFDFA

-510 DLAYFDNQTYLSLM
+510 DLAFFDNQTYLNLM

-544 GNTNIYYSPDS
+544 GNTNIYFSPDS

-565 SGQMKDRLAKL
+565 SKQMKKRLEKL

-587 DQLKSKKEHS
+587 DKLKSKKEKTT
-597 LSPEEKVK
+597 LEKEKIIDLEE
-605 INELEMKINTRRKTF
+605 KINTRRKTF
-620 FLK
+620 FIK

>member
-1 MKNEFHDRS
+1 MNNQIKILLSFILNTFNKNRS
-10 FYLHS
+10 FS
-15 LTTLGSMSNQITILF
+15 
-30 ANVIN
+30 
-35 IINKYRL
+35 
-42 FTSLVIIF
+42 SLVIVFILLLSSDIIF
-50 LGIIISDVMFH
+50 HF
-61 YFYPQI
+61 FYPNI
-67 ISLIEYLFGLGK
+67 ILQIEYLFGLGK
-79 ESHDA
+79 ETHDA

-121 LFVKDWVSLLFIWF
+121 LFVKDWISLLFIWF
-135 LIIASI
+135 LILASI
-141 HATIIMYYFGPMERL
+141 HSTIIMYYFGPMERI
-156 SSVILNTYIY
+156 SSVILNTYVY

-186 TDNVIKKLYSLNID
+186 TDNVIKKLYSLNVN
-200 DINRLKNKSI
+200 DINSLKNKSI
-210 HIAMRDPKVVEHYQ
+210 HIAMKDHKVVEHYQ

-257 VRAYMGNKE
+257 VKVYMKNKN
-266 SIYPNFFSAT
+266 SIDPRFYISTN
-276 DTIRN
+276 TIRN

-287 YIDHQYK
+287 YVDHQYK
-294 DLEDRKTFY
+294 DLEERTTFY

-322 EYELASLIASEIS
+322 EFELASLIASEIS
-335 SIGLLALKLNQES
+335 SIGLLALKLNQEN

-363 AIKHAVRNNEPRN
+363 AIKHAVKNNEPRN

-383 YSALLKGYVDHDKSD
+383 YSALLKGYVDHQKTD
-398 LLKQSYFYFKF
+398 LLKQGYFYFKF
-409 YSNEIFKQ
+409 YSNEIYKQ
-417 AENNPSLYFIVDVL
+417 AANNPSLYFIVDVL
-431 TTELKKLSILISEN
+431 TTELKKISILISEHE
-445 DWDDELQE
+445 WDIELQE

-466 DYPKEDLDQSVNNG
+466 DYPKDDLDQSVNNG

-491 YIKIKKLNFA
+491 YIKIKNTDFA

-510 DLAYFDNQTYLSLM
+510 DLAYFDNKTYLNLM
-524 EGLYNRIKFSGPTFW
+524 EGLYNRIRFSGPTFW

-544 GNTNIYYSPDS
+544 GNTNIYFSPDS

-565 SGQMKDRLAKL
+565 STQMKSRLEKL
-576 DRDVQF
+576 DRDIQF
-582 LRLEL
+582 MKLEL
-587 DQLKSKKEHS
+587 DKLESKNEQTAD
-597 LSPEEKVK
+597 EKNKIIEIKNK
-605 INELEMKINTRRKTF
+605 INSRRKTF

>member
-1 MKNEFHDRS
+1 MNN
-10 FYLHS
+10 
-15 LTTLGSMSNQITILF
+15 TITIFFGKIL
-30 ANVIN
+30 NL
-35 IINKYRL
+35 INKNR
-42 FTSLVIIF
+42 SLASLIIVF
-50 LGIIISDVMFH
+50 FIIIGSDFLFH
-61 YFYPQI
+61 QFYPQV
-67 ISLIEYLFGLGK
+67 ISTLEYFFDLGK
-79 ESHDA
+79 DTHSA

-121 LFVKDWVSLLFIWF
+121 LFVRDWVSLIFIWF
-135 LIIASI
+135 LILASI
-141 HATIIMYYFGPMERL
+141 HSTIIMYYFEPMERL
-156 SSVILNTYIY
+156 SSVMLNTYIY
-166 LPISS
+166 LPLSS

-200 DINRLKNKSI
+200 DIKRLKNKPI
-210 HIAMRDPKVVEHYQ
+210 HLAMNDVKVIEHYQ

-249 IIRRVGDT
+249 IIRSVGDT
-257 VRAYMGNKE
+257 VKEYMRNKT
-266 SIYPNFFSAT
+266 SYDSRFFSAT

-287 YIDHQYK
+287 YIEHQYK
-294 DLEDRKTFY
+294 DIEDRKTFY
-303 EVKSFKMMGNAY
+303 EVKAFKMMGNAY

-322 EYELASLIASEIS
+322 EYELASLIANEIS
-335 SIGLLALKLNQES
+335 SVGILALELEQDD
-348 LITDINI
+348 LIIDINI

-383 YSALLKGYVDHDKSD
+383 YSTLLQGYVDYNKID
-398 LLKQSYFYFKF
+398 LLKQGYFYFKF
-409 YSNEIFKQ
+409 YSNEIYKQ
-417 AENNPSLYFIVDVL
+417 AANNPSLYFIVDVL
-431 TTELKKLSILISEN
+431 TTELKKISILISEKE
-445 DWDDELQE
+445 WDIELQE

-466 DYPKEDLDQSVNNG
+466 DYPKDDLDQSVNNG

-491 YIKIKKLNFA
+491 YIKIENFDFA

-510 DLAYFDNQTYLSLM
+510 DLAFFDNQTYLNLM

-544 GNTNIYYSPDS
+544 GNTNIYFSPDS

-565 SGQMKDRLAKL
+565 SKQMKKRLEKL

-587 DQLKSKKEHS
+587 DKLKSKKEKTT
-597 LSPEEKVK
+597 LEKEKIIDLEE
-605 INELEMKINTRRKTF
+605 KINTRRKTF
-620 FLK
+620 FIK

>member
-1 MKNEFHDRS
+1 MNN
-10 FYLHS
+10 
-15 LTTLGSMSNQITILF
+15 TITIFFGKIL
-30 ANVIN
+30 NL
-35 IINKYRL
+35 INKNR
-42 FTSLVIIF
+42 SLASLIIVF
-50 LGIIISDVMFH
+50 FIIIGSDFLFH
-61 YFYPQI
+61 QFYPQV
-67 ISLIEYLFGLGK
+67 ISTLEYFFDLGK
-79 ESHDA
+79 DTHSA

-121 LFVKDWVSLLFIWF
+121 LFVRDWVSLIFIWF
-135 LIIASI
+135 LILASI
-141 HATIIMYYFGPMERL
+141 HSTIIMYYFEPMERL
-156 SSVILNTYIY
+156 SSVMLNTYIY
-166 LPISS
+166 LPLSS

-200 DINRLKNKSI
+200 DIKRLKNKPI
-210 HIAMRDPKVVEHYQ
+210 HLAMNDVKVIEHYQ

-249 IIRRVGDT
+249 IIRSVGDT
-257 VRAYMGNKE
+257 VKEYMRNKT
-266 SIYPNFFSAT
+266 SYDLRFFSAT
-276 DTIRN
+276 GTIRN

-287 YIDHQYK
+287 YIEHQYK
-294 DLEDRKTFY
+294 DIEDRKTFY
-303 EVKSFKMMGNAY
+303 EVKAFKMMGNAY

-322 EYELASLIASEIS
+322 EYELASLIANEIS
-335 SIGLLALKLNQES
+335 SVGILALELEQDD
-348 LITDINI
+348 LIIDINI

-363 AIKHAVRNNEPRN
+363 AIKHTVRNNEPRN

-383 YSALLKGYVDHDKSD
+383 YSTLLQGYVDYNKID
-398 LLKQSYFYFKF
+398 LLKQGYFYFKF
-409 YSNEIFKQ
+409 YSNEIYKQ
-417 AENNPSLYFIVDVL
+417 AANNPSLYFIVDVL
-431 TTELKKLSILISEN
+431 TTELKKISILISEKE
-445 DWDDELQE
+445 WDIELQE

-466 DYPKEDLDQSVNNG
+466 DYPKDDLDQSVNNG

-491 YIKIKKLNFA
+491 YIKIENFDFA

-510 DLAYFDNQTYLSLM
+510 DLAFFDNQTYLNLM

-544 GNTNIYYSPDS
+544 GNTNIYFSPDS

-565 SGQMKDRLAKL
+565 SKQMKKRLEKL

-587 DQLKSKKEHS
+587 DKLKSKKEKTT
-597 LSPEEKVK
+597 LEKEKIIDLEE
-605 INELEMKINTRRKTF
+605 KINTRRKTF
-620 FLK
+620 FIK

>member
-1 MKNEFHDRS
+1 MNNH
-10 FYLHS
+10 
-15 LTTLGSMSNQITILF
+15 ITILF
-30 ANVIN
+30 AN
-35 IINKYRL
+35 IINKINKHRL
-42 FTSLVIIF
+42 FASLLMVFI
-50 LGIIISDVMFH
+50 GIICSDILFH
-61 YFYPQI
+61 YFYPEI
-67 ISLIEYLFGLGK
+67 ILQIEYLFGLGK
-79 ESHDA
+79 ETHDA

-135 LIIASI
+135 LILASI

-156 SSVILNTYIY
+156 SSVILNTYLY

-200 DINRLKNKSI
+200 DINRLTNKSV
-210 HIAMRDPKVVEHYQ
+210 HIAMKDNKVVEHYQ

-249 IIRRVGDT
+249 IIRSVGDT
-257 VRAYMGNKE
+257 VRAYMKNKE
-266 SIYPNFFSAT
+266 LYVSNFFSAT

-287 YIDHQYK
+287 YVEHQYK
-294 DLEDRKTFY
+294 DLEERNTFY
-303 EVKSFKMMGNAY
+303 EVKSFKMMGNSY

-363 AIKHAVRNNEPRN
+363 AIKHAIKNNEPRN

-383 YSALLKGYVDHDKSD
+383 YSALLKGYVDHEKMD
-398 LLKQSYFYFKF
+398 LLKQGYFYFKF
-409 YSNEIFKQ
+409 YSNEIYKQ
-417 AENNPSLYFIVDVL
+417 AANNPSLYFIVDVL
-431 TTELKKLSILISEN
+431 TTELKKISIIISEN
-445 DWDDELQE
+445 DWDNELQE

-466 DYPKEDLDQSVNNG
+466 DYPKDDLDQSVNNG

-491 YIKIKKLNFA
+491 YIKIKKLDFA

-510 DLAYFDNQTYLSLM
+510 DLAYFDNQTYLNLM
-524 EGLYNRIKFSGPTFW
+524 EGLYNRIRFSGPTFW

-565 SGQMKDRLAKL
+565 SNQMKDRLAKL

-587 DQLKSKKEHS
+587 DKIKSKKDHTS
-597 LSPEEKVK
+597 DEKTK
-605 INELEMKINTRRKTF
+605 INELETKINTRRKTF
-620 FLK
+620 FLN

>member
-1 MKNEFHDRS
+1 MNS
-10 FYLHS
+10 
-15 LTTLGSMSNQITILF
+15 QITIIF
-30 ANVIN
+30 ASIVN
-35 IINKYRL
+35 IINKHRSFASL
-42 FTSLVIIF
+42 FIVF
-50 LGIIISDVMFH
+50 WGIILSDMLFH
-61 YFYPQI
+61 YFYIDI
-67 ISLIEYLFGLGK
+67 ISQIEILFGI
-79 ESHDA
+79 EQDTHDA

-135 LIIASI
+135 LILASI
-141 HATIIMYYFGPMERL
+141 HSTIIMYYFGPMERL
-156 SSVILNTYIY
+156 SSVLLNTYVY
-166 LPISS
+166 LPVSS

-210 HIAMRDPKVVEHYQ
+210 HIAMNDSKVVEHYQ

-249 IIRRVGDT
+249 IIRSVGDT
-257 VRAYMGNKE
+257 VRAYMKNKE
-266 SIYPNFFSAT
+266 SIDRKFYVAT

-287 YIDHQYK
+287 YVDHQYK
-294 DLEDRKTFY
+294 DLEERTTFY

-335 SIGLLALKLNQES
+335 SIGLLALELNQES

-383 YSALLKGYVDHDKSD
+383 YSALLKGYVDYEKTD

-409 YSNEIFKQ
+409 YSNEIYKQ
-417 AENNPSLYFIVDVL
+417 AANNPSLYFIVDVL
-431 TTELKKLSILISEN
+431 TTELKKISIHISEN
-445 DWDDELQE
+445 DWDIELQE

-466 DYPKEDLDQSVNNG
+466 DYPKDDLDQSVNNG

-491 YIKIKKLNFA
+491 YIKIENLHFA

-510 DLAYFDNQTYLSLM
+510 DLAYFDNQTYLNLM
-524 EGLYNRIKFSGPTFW
+524 EGLYNRIRFSGPTFW

-565 SGQMKDRLAKL
+565 SKQMKDRLAKL

-587 DQLKSKKEHS
+587 DKLKSKKDQT
-597 LSPEEKVK
+597 PDEKAK
-605 INELEMKINTRRKTF
+605 INELELKINTRRKTF
-620 FLK
+620 FLN

>member
-1 MKNEFHDRS
+1 MEKIYQTLVKLN
-10 FYLHS
+10 S
-15 LTTLGSMSNQITILF
+15 LQF
-30 ANVIN
+30 
-35 IINKYRL
+35 KYR
-42 FTSLVIIF
+42 T
-50 LGIIISDVMFH
+50 IISFVIVFMIMIFIDIAFYT
-61 YFYPQI
+61 YFEI
-67 ISLIEYLFGLGK
+67 ISNFFLTRFNVDL
-79 ESHDA
+79 SNPDA
-84 VDLTFAP
+84 IDLTFAP

-121 LFVKDWVSLLFIWF
+121 LFVRDWISLIFIWF
-135 LIIASI
+135 LILASI
-141 HATIIMYYFGPMERL
+141 HSTIIMYYFEPMDRL
-156 SSVILNTYIY
+156 SSVMLNTYIY
-166 LPISS
+166 LPLSS
-171 MLSLPYIFYILLYSK
+171 VLSLPYIFYILLYSK
-186 TDNVIKKLYSLNID
+186 TDNVIKKLYSLNIA
-200 DINRLKNKSI
+200 DIKRLKKKPIQLTMNDSRVI
-210 HIAMRDPKVVEHYQ
+210 EHYQ
-224 YQLMSTIDQFDDL
+224 HQLMSTIDQFDDL

-257 VRAYMGNKE
+257 VRVYMMNKDF
-266 SIYPNFFSAT
+266 YDPKFFTAT

-287 YIDHQYK
+287 YVEHQYK
-294 DLEDRKTFY
+294 DIEDRKTFY

-322 EYELASLIASEIS
+322 EYELASLIANEIS
-335 SIGLLALKLNQES
+335 SVGLLALELEQDS

-383 YSALLKGYVDHDKSD
+383 YSTLLQGYVDTNKID
-398 LLKQSYFYFKF
+398 LLKMGYFYFKF
-409 YSNEIFKQ
+409 YSNEIYKQ
-417 AENNPSLYFIVDVL
+417 AANNPSLYFIVDVL
-431 TTELKKLSILISEN
+431 TTELKKISIIISEKN
-445 DWDDELQE
+445 WDLELQE

-466 DYPKEDLDQSVNNG
+466 DYPKDDLDQSVNNG

-491 YIKIKKLNFA
+491 YIKIKNLDFA
-501 ETIVSDVLD
+501 ETIVADVLD
-510 DLAYFDNQTYLSLM
+510 DLAYFDNQTYLNLM

-555 DKIDDFKKIL
+555 DKIDDFKKML
-565 SGQMKDRLAKL
+565 SKQMKGRLEKL

-587 DQLKSKKEHS
+587 DKLNSK
-597 LSPEEKVK
+597 EEKTPLEKEK
-605 INELEMKINTRRKTF
+605 IIELEEKINTRRKTF
-620 FLK
+620 FIK

>member
-1 MKNEFHDRS
+1 MNN
-10 FYLHS
+10 
-15 LTTLGSMSNQITILF
+15 TITIFFGKIL
-30 ANVIN
+30 NL
-35 IINKYRL
+35 INKNR
-42 FTSLVIIF
+42 SLASLIIVFFIIIF
-50 LGIIISDVMFH
+50 SDFLFH
-61 YFYPQI
+61 QFYPQV
-67 ISLIEYLFGLGK
+67 ISTLEYFFDLGK
-79 ESHDA
+79 DTHSA

-121 LFVKDWVSLLFIWF
+121 LFVRDWVSLIFIWF
-135 LIIASI
+135 LILASI
-141 HATIIMYYFGPMERL
+141 HSTIIMYYFEPMERL
-156 SSVILNTYIY
+156 SSVMLNTYIY
-166 LPISS
+166 LPLSS

-200 DINRLKNKSI
+200 DIKRLKNKPI
-210 HIAMRDPKVVEHYQ
+210 HLAMNDVKVIEHYQ

-249 IIRRVGDT
+249 IIRSVGDT
-257 VRAYMGNKE
+257 VKEYMRNKT
-266 SIYPNFFSAT
+266 SYDLRFFSAT
-276 DTIRN
+276 GTIRN

-287 YIDHQYK
+287 YIEHQYK
-294 DLEDRKTFY
+294 DIEDRKTFY
-303 EVKSFKMMGNAY
+303 EVKAFKMMGNAY

-335 SIGLLALKLNQES
+335 SVGILALELKQDD
-348 LITDINI
+348 LIIDINI

-383 YSALLKGYVDHDKSD
+383 YSTLLQGYVDYNKID
-398 LLKQSYFYFKF
+398 LLKQGYFYFKF
-409 YSNEIFKQ
+409 YSNEIYKQ
-417 AENNPSLYFIVDVL
+417 AANNPSLYFIVDVL
-431 TTELKKLSILISEN
+431 TTELKKISILISEKE
-445 DWDDELQE
+445 WDIELQE

-466 DYPKEDLDQSVNNG
+466 DYPKDDLDQSVNNG

-491 YIKIKKLNFA
+491 YIKIENFDFA

-510 DLAYFDNQTYLSLM
+510 NLAFFDNQTYLNLM

-544 GNTNIYYSPDS
+544 GNTNIYFSPDS

-565 SGQMKDRLAKL
+565 SKQMKKRLEKL

-587 DQLKSKKEHS
+587 DKLKSKKEKTT
-597 LSPEEKVK
+597 LEKEKIIDLEE
-605 INELEMKINTRRKTF
+605 KINTRRKTF
-620 FLK
+620 FIK

>member
-1 MKNEFHDRS
+1 MMNDK
-10 FYLHS
+10 L
-15 LTTLGSMSNQITILF
+15 TILF
-30 ANVIN
+30 SKILGL
-35 IINKYRL
+35 INKNRSLASL
-42 FTSLVIIF
+42 FFVFFVVI
-50 LGIIISDVMFH
+50 GSDFTFH
-61 YFYPQI
+61 YFYSDI
-67 ISLIEYLFGLGK
+67 VSLLDSLFGLGK
-79 ESHDA
+79 ETHDA
-84 VDLTFAP
+84 IDLTFAP

-121 LFVKDWVSLLFIWF
+121 LFVKDWVSLIFIWF

-141 HATIIMYYFGPMERL
+141 HATVIMYYFGPMERL
-156 SSVILNTYIY
+156 SSVMLNTYVY
-166 LPISS
+166 LPASS

-186 TDNVIKKLYSLNID
+186 TDNVIKKLYTLNIE
-200 DINRLKNKSI
+200 DINRLKKRSVHLSMDDI
-210 HIAMRDPKVVEHYQ
+210 KEVEHYQ
-224 YQLMSTIDQFDDL
+224 HQLMSTIDQFDDL

-257 VRAYMGNKE
+257 VRAYMRNK
-266 SIYPNFFSAT
+266 SFYDTRFFTAT

-287 YIDHQYK
+287 YVEHQYK

-303 EVKSFKMMGNAY
+303 EVKAFKMMGNAY
-315 IRKMENG
+315 IRKMESG
-322 EYELASLIASEIS
+322 EYELASLIASEVS
-335 SIGLLALKLNQES
+335 SIGLLALDLKQDG
-348 LITDINI
+348 LIVDINI

-383 YSALLKGYVDHDKSD
+383 YSALLKGYVDYNKED

-409 YSNEIFKQ
+409 YSNEIYKQ
-417 AENNPSLYFIVDVL
+417 AAKNPSLYFIVDVL
-431 TTELKKLSILISEN
+431 TAELKKITILISEKT
-445 DWDDELQE
+445 WDNQLQE

-466 DYPKEDLDQSVNNG
+466 DYSKEELDQSVNNG

-491 YIKIKKLNFA
+491 FIKINNINFA

-510 DLAYFDNQTYLSLM
+510 DLAFFDNQTYLKLM
-524 EGLYNRIKFSGPTFW
+524 EGLYNRIRFSGPTFW

-544 GNTNIYYSPDS
+544 GNTNIYYTPDS

-565 SGQMKDRLAKL
+565 SKQMKERLEKL

-587 DQLKSKKEHS
+587 DKLNSKKDKTAI
-597 LSPEEKVK
+597 EKEK
-605 INELEMKINTRRKTF
+605 IIDLEGKINTRRKTF
-620 FLK
+620 FKS

>member
-1 MKNEFHDRS
+1 MNDK
-10 FYLHS
+10 
-15 LTTLGSMSNQITILF
+15 LTIFFSKILGL
-30 ANVIN
+30 
-35 IINKYRL
+35 INKNRSLASL
-42 FTSLVIIF
+42 FIVFSVVIA
-50 LGIIISDVMFH
+50 SDFTFH
-61 YFYPQI
+61 YLYPDI
-67 ISLIEYLFGLGK
+67 VLLLDNLFGLEK
-79 ESHDA
+79 ETHEA
-84 VDLTFAP
+84 IDLTFAP

-121 LFVKDWVSLLFIWF
+121 LFVKDWVSLIFIWF
-135 LIIASI
+135 LILASI
-141 HATIIMYYFGPMERL
+141 HATVIMYYFGPMERL
-156 SSVILNTYIY
+156 SSVMLNTYIY
-166 LPISS
+166 LPASS

-186 TDNVIKKLYSLNID
+186 TDNVIKKLYTLNIE

-210 HIAMRDPKVVEHYQ
+210 HLEMDNIKTVEHYQ

-257 VRAYMGNKE
+257 VRAYIRNKNFYD
-266 SIYPNFFSAT
+266 SRFFSAT
-276 DTIRN
+276 NTIRN

-287 YIDHQYK
+287 YVEHQYK
-294 DLEDRKTFY
+294 DIENRKTFY
-303 EVKSFKMMGNAY
+303 EVKVFKMMGNAY

-322 EYELASLIASEIS
+322 EYELASLIASEVS
-335 SIGLLALKLNQES
+335 SIALLALELKQES
-348 LITDINI
+348 LIVDINI

-383 YSALLKGYVDHDKSD
+383 YSALLKGYVDHNKED

-409 YSNEIFKQ
+409 YSNEIYKQ
-417 AENNPSLYFIVDVL
+417 AAKNPSLYFIVDVL
-431 TTELKKLSILISEN
+431 TAELKKITILISEKT
-445 DWDDELQE
+445 WDNQLQE

-466 DYPKEDLDQSVNNG
+466 DYSKEELDQSVNNG

-491 YIKIKKLNFA
+491 FIKIKNIDFA

-510 DLAYFDNQTYLSLM
+510 DLAFFDNQRYLKLM
-524 EGLYNRIKFSGPTFW
+524 DGLYNRIKFSGPTFW

-544 GNTNIYYSPDS
+544 GNTNIYYTPDG

-565 SGQMKDRLAKL
+565 SKQMKRRLEKL
-576 DRDVQF
+576 ERDVQF

-587 DQLKSKKEHS
+587 DKLKSKKNQTP
-597 LSPEEKVK
+597 LEKEK
-605 INELEMKINTRRKTF
+605 IVELEGKIITRRKTF
-620 FLK
+620 FIS

>member
-1 MKNEFHDRS
+1 
-10 FYLHS
+10 
-15 LTTLGSMSNQITILF
+15 MSSNITIFF
-30 ANVIN
+30 ANTLN
-35 IINKYRL
+35 LINKSR
-42 FTSLVIIF
+42 SLASLLIVF
-50 LGIIISDVMFH
+50 FVIIISDSLFH
-61 YFYPQI
+61 QLYPQVI
-67 ISLIEYLFGLGK
+67 LFLEQFFDISK
-79 ESHDA
+79 ESHVA

-121 LFVKDWVSLLFIWF
+121 LFVRDWISLIFIWF
-135 LIIASI
+135 LILASI
-141 HATIIMYYFGPMERL
+141 HSTIIMYYFEPMDRL
-156 SSVILNTYIY
+156 SSVMLNTYIY
-166 LPISS
+166 LPLSS
-171 MLSLPYIFYILLYSK
+171 ILSLPYIFYILLYSK
-186 TDNVIKKLYSLNID
+186 TDNVIKKLYSLNIA
-200 DINRLKNKSI
+200 DIKRLKQKPIQLTMNKS
-210 HIAMRDPKVVEHYQ
+210 KVIEHYQ
-224 YQLMSTIDQFDDL
+224 HQLMSTIDQFDDL

-257 VRAYMGNKE
+257 VRVYMMNKD
-266 SIYPNFFSAT
+266 SYNLKFFTAT

-287 YIDHQYK
+287 YVEHQYK
-294 DLEDRKTFY
+294 DIEDRKTFY

-322 EYELASLIASEIS
+322 EYELASLIANEIS
-335 SIGLLALKLNQES
+335 SVGLLALELKQDN

-383 YSALLKGYVDHDKSD
+383 YSTLLQGYVDKNKID
-398 LLKQSYFYFKF
+398 LLKMGYFYFKF
-409 YSNEIFKQ
+409 YSNEIYKQ
-417 AENNPSLYFIVDVL
+417 AANNPSLYFIVDVL
-431 TTELKKLSILISEN
+431 TTELKKISIFISEKN
-445 DWDDELQE
+445 WDLELQE

-466 DYPKEDLDQSVNNG
+466 DYPKDDLDQSVNNG

-491 YIKIKKLNFA
+491 YIKIENFDFA
-501 ETIVSDVLD
+501 ETIVADVLD
-510 DLAYFDNQTYLSLM
+510 DLAYFDNQTYLNLM

-555 DKIDDFKKIL
+555 DKIDDFKKML
-565 SGQMKDRLAKL
+565 SKQMKKRIEKL

-587 DQLKSKKEHS
+587 DKLSSKKEKTP
-597 LSPEEKVK
+597 LEKEK
-605 INELEMKINTRRKTF
+605 IIELEEKINTRRKMF
-620 FLK
+620 FIR

>member
-1 MKNEFHDRS
+1 MNNQIKILLSYILNTFNKNRS
-10 FYLHS
+10 FS
-15 LTTLGSMSNQITILF
+15 
-30 ANVIN
+30 
-35 IINKYRL
+35 
-42 FTSLVIIF
+42 SLVIVFI
-50 LGIIISDVMFH
+50 LLLSSDIIFH
-61 YFYPQI
+61 YFYPNI
-67 ISLIEYLFGLGK
+67 ILQIEYLFGLGK
-79 ESHDA
+79 ETHDA

-121 LFVKDWVSLLFIWF
+121 LFVKDWISLLFIWF
-135 LIIASI
+135 LILASI
-141 HATIIMYYFGPMERL
+141 HSTIIMYYFGPMERI
-156 SSVILNTYIY
+156 SSVILNTYVY

-186 TDNVIKKLYSLNID
+186 TDNVIKKLYSLNVN

-210 HIAMRDPKVVEHYQ
+210 HIAMKDHKVVEHYQ

-257 VRAYMGNKE
+257 VKVYMKNKN
-266 SIYPNFFSAT
+266 SIDPRFYISTN
-276 DTIRN
+276 TIRN

-287 YIDHQYK
+287 YVDHQYK
-294 DLEDRKTFY
+294 DLEERTTFY

-335 SIGLLALKLNQES
+335 SIGLLALKLNQEN

-363 AIKHAVRNNEPRN
+363 AIKHAVKNNEPRN

-383 YSALLKGYVDHDKSD
+383 YSALLKGYVDHQKTD
-398 LLKQSYFYFKF
+398 LLKQGYFYFKF
-409 YSNEIFKQ
+409 YSNEIYKQ
-417 AENNPSLYFIVDVL
+417 AANNPSLYFIVDVL
-431 TTELKKLSILISEN
+431 TTELKKISILISEHE
-445 DWDDELQE
+445 WDIELQE

-466 DYPKEDLDQSVNNG
+466 DYPKDDLDQSVNNG

-491 YIKIKKLNFA
+491 YIKIKNTDFA

-510 DLAYFDNQTYLSLM
+510 DLAYFDNKTYLNLM
-524 EGLYNRIKFSGPTFW
+524 EGLYNRIRFSGPTFW

-544 GNTNIYYSPDS
+544 GNTNIYFSPDS

-565 SGQMKDRLAKL
+565 STQMKSRLEKL
-576 DRDVQF
+576 DRDIQF
-582 LRLEL
+582 MKLEL
-587 DQLKSKKEHS
+587 DKLESKNEQTAD
-597 LSPEEKVK
+597 EKNKIIEIKNK
-605 INELEMKINTRRKTF
+605 INSRRKTF

>member
-1 MKNEFHDRS
+1 
-10 FYLHS
+10 
-15 LTTLGSMSNQITILF
+15 MSSNITIFF
-30 ANVIN
+30 ANTLN
-35 IINKYRL
+35 LINKSR
-42 FTSLVIIF
+42 SLASLLIVF
-50 LGIIISDVMFH
+50 FVTIISDSLFH
-61 YFYPQI
+61 QLYPQVI
-67 ISLIEYLFGLGK
+67 LLLEQFFDISE
-79 ESHDA
+79 EAHVA

-121 LFVKDWVSLLFIWF
+121 LFVRDWISLIFIWF
-135 LIIASI
+135 LILASI
-141 HATIIMYYFGPMERL
+141 HSTIIMYYFEPMDRL
-156 SSVILNTYIY
+156 SSVMLNTYIY
-166 LPISS
+166 LPLSS
-171 MLSLPYIFYILLYSK
+171 ILSLPYIFYILLYSK
-186 TDNVIKKLYSLNID
+186 TDNVIKKLYSLNIA
-200 DINRLKNKSI
+200 DIKRLKQKPIQLTMNDS
-210 HIAMRDPKVVEHYQ
+210 KVIEHYQ
-224 YQLMSTIDQFDDL
+224 HQLMSTIDQFDDL

-257 VRAYMGNKE
+257 VRVYMMNKD
-266 SIYPNFFSAT
+266 SYNSKFFTAT

-287 YIDHQYK
+287 YVEHQYK
-294 DLEDRKTFY
+294 DIEDRKTFY

-322 EYELASLIASEIS
+322 EYELASLIANEIS
-335 SIGLLALKLNQES
+335 SVGLLALELKQDN

-383 YSALLKGYVDHDKSD
+383 YSTLLQGYVDKNKID
-398 LLKQSYFYFKF
+398 LLKMGYFYFKF
-409 YSNEIFKQ
+409 YSNEIYKQ
-417 AENNPSLYFIVDVL
+417 AANNPSLYFIVDVL
-431 TTELKKLSILISEN
+431 TTELKKISIRISEKN
-445 DWDDELQE
+445 WDLELQE

-491 YIKIKKLNFA
+491 YIKIENFGFA
-501 ETIVSDVLD
+501 ETIVADVLD
-510 DLAYFDNQTYLSLM
+510 DLAYFDNQTYLNLM

-555 DKIDDFKKIL
+555 DKIDDFKKML
-565 SGQMKDRLAKL
+565 SKQMKKRIEKL

-587 DQLKSKKEHS
+587 DKLSSKGEKTPLEKE
-597 LSPEEKVK
+597 K
-605 INELEMKINTRRKTF
+605 IIELEEKINTRRKMF
-620 FLK
+620 FIK

>member
-1 MKNEFHDRS
+1 MNNH
-10 FYLHS
+10 
-15 LTTLGSMSNQITILF
+15 ITILF
-30 ANVIN
+30 ANIKN
-35 IINKYRL
+35 KINKHRL
-42 FTSLVIIF
+42 FASLLMVFI
-50 LGIIISDVMFH
+50 GIICSDILFH
-61 YFYPQI
+61 YFYPEI
-67 ISLIEYLFGLGK
+67 ILQIEYLFGLGK
-79 ESHDA
+79 ETHEA

-135 LIIASI
+135 LILASI

-156 SSVILNTYIY
+156 SSVILNTYLY

-200 DINRLKNKSI
+200 DINRLTNKSV
-210 HIAMRDPKVVEHYQ
+210 HIAMRDNKVVEHYQ

-249 IIRRVGDT
+249 IIRSVGDT
-257 VRAYMGNKE
+257 VRAYMKNKE
-266 SIYPNFFSAT
+266 LYVSNFFSAT

-287 YIDHQYK
+287 YVEHQYK
-294 DLEDRKTFY
+294 DLEERNTFY
-303 EVKSFKMMGNAY
+303 EVKSFKMMGNSY

-363 AIKHAVRNNEPRN
+363 AIKHAIKNNEPRN

-383 YSALLKGYVDHDKSD
+383 YSALLKGYVDHEKID
-398 LLKQSYFYFKF
+398 LLKQGYFYFKF
-409 YSNEIFKQ
+409 YSNEIYKQ
-417 AENNPSLYFIVDVL
+417 AANNPSLYFIVDVL
-431 TTELKKLSILISEN
+431 TTELKKISILISEN
-445 DWDDELQE
+445 DWDNELQE

-466 DYPKEDLDQSVNNG
+466 DYPKDDLDQSVNNG

-491 YIKIKKLNFA
+491 YIKIKKLDFA

-510 DLAYFDNQTYLSLM
+510 DLAYFDNQTYLNLM
-524 EGLYNRIKFSGPTFW
+524 EGLYNRIRFSGPTFW

-565 SGQMKDRLAKL
+565 SNQMKDRLAKL

-587 DQLKSKKEHS
+587 DKIKSKKDHTS
-597 LSPEEKVK
+597 DEKTK
-605 INELEMKINTRRKTF
+605 INELETKINTRRKTF
-620 FLK
+620 FLN

>member
-1 MKNEFHDRS
+1 MNN
-10 FYLHS
+10 
-15 LTTLGSMSNQITILF
+15 TITIFFGKIL
-30 ANVIN
+30 NL
-35 IINKYRL
+35 INKNR
-42 FTSLVIIF
+42 SLASLIIVF
-50 LGIIISDVMFH
+50 FIIIGSDFLFH
-61 YFYPQI
+61 QFYPQV
-67 ISLIEYLFGLGK
+67 ISTLEYFFDLGK
-79 ESHDA
+79 DTHSA

-121 LFVKDWVSLLFIWF
+121 LFVRDWVSLIFIWF
-135 LIIASI
+135 LILASI
-141 HATIIMYYFGPMERL
+141 HSTIIMYYFEPMERL
-156 SSVILNTYIY
+156 SSVMLNTYIY
-166 LPISS
+166 LPLSS
-171 MLSLPYIFYILLYSK
+171 ILSLPYIFYILLYSK

-200 DINRLKNKSI
+200 DIKRLKNKPI
-210 HIAMRDPKVVEHYQ
+210 HLAMNDVKVIEHYQ

-249 IIRRVGDT
+249 IIRSVGDT
-257 VRAYMGNKE
+257 VKEYMRNKT
-266 SIYPNFFSAT
+266 SYDLRFFSAT
-276 DTIRN
+276 GTIRN

-287 YIDHQYK
+287 YIEHQYK
-294 DLEDRKTFY
+294 DIEDRKTFY
-303 EVKSFKMMGNAY
+303 EVKAFKMMGNAY

-322 EYELASLIASEIS
+322 EYELASLIANEIS
-335 SIGLLALKLNQES
+335 SVGILALELEQDD
-348 LITDINI
+348 LIIDINI

-383 YSALLKGYVDHDKSD
+383 YSTLLQGYVDYNKID
-398 LLKQSYFYFKF
+398 LLKQGYFYFKF
-409 YSNEIFKQ
+409 YSNEIYKQ
-417 AENNPSLYFIVDVL
+417 AANNPSLYFIVDVL
-431 TTELKKLSILISEN
+431 TTELKKISILISEKE
-445 DWDDELQE
+445 WDIELQE

-466 DYPKEDLDQSVNNG
+466 DYPKDDLDQSVNNG

-491 YIKIKKLNFA
+491 YIKIENFDFA

-510 DLAYFDNQTYLSLM
+510 DLAFFDNQTYLNLM

-544 GNTNIYYSPDS
+544 GNTNIYFSPDS

-565 SGQMKDRLAKL
+565 SKQMKKRLEKL

-587 DQLKSKKEHS
+587 DKLKSKKEKTT
-597 LSPEEKVK
+597 LEKEKIIDLEE
-605 INELEMKINTRRKTF
+605 KINTRRKTF
-620 FLK
+620 FIK

>member
-1 MKNEFHDRS
+1 
-10 FYLHS
+10 
-15 LTTLGSMSNQITILF
+15 MSSNITIFF
-30 ANVIN
+30 ANTLNLV
-35 IINKYRL
+35 NKSR
-42 FTSLVIIF
+42 SLASLLIVF
-50 LGIIISDVMFH
+50 FVIIISDSLFH
-61 YFYPQI
+61 QLYPQVI
-67 ISLIEYLFGLGK
+67 LFLEQFFDISK
-79 ESHDA
+79 EAHVA

-121 LFVKDWVSLLFIWF
+121 LFVRDWISLIFIWF
-135 LIIASI
+135 LILASI
-141 HATIIMYYFGPMERL
+141 HSTIIMYYFEPMDRL
-156 SSVILNTYIY
+156 SSVMLNTYIY
-166 LPISS
+166 LPLSS
-171 MLSLPYIFYILLYSK
+171 ILSLPYIFYILLYSK
-186 TDNVIKKLYSLNID
+186 TDNVIKKLYSLNIA
-200 DINRLKNKSI
+200 DIKRLKQKPIQLTMKDS
-210 HIAMRDPKVVEHYQ
+210 KVIEHYQ
-224 YQLMSTIDQFDDL
+224 HQLMSTIDQFDDL

-257 VRAYMGNKE
+257 VRVYMINKN
-266 SIYPNFFSAT
+266 SYNSKFFTAT
-276 DTIRN
+276 NTIRN

-287 YIDHQYK
+287 YVEHQYK
-294 DLEDRKTFY
+294 DIEDRKTFY

-322 EYELASLIASEIS
+322 EYELASLIANEIS
-335 SIGLLALKLNQES
+335 SVGLLALELKQDN

-383 YSALLKGYVDHDKSD
+383 YSTLLQGYVDKNKID
-398 LLKQSYFYFKF
+398 LLKMGYFYFKF
-409 YSNEIFKQ
+409 YSNEIYKQ
-417 AENNPSLYFIVDVL
+417 AANNPSLYFIVDVL
-431 TTELKKLSILISEN
+431 TTELKKISIFISEKN
-445 DWDDELQE
+445 WDLELQE

-466 DYPKEDLDQSVNNG
+466 DYPKDDLDQSVNNG
-480 VRVLQIGLALH
+480 VRILQIGLALH
-491 YIKIKKLNFA
+491 YIKIENFDFA
-501 ETIVSDVLD
+501 ETIVADVLD

-555 DKIDDFKKIL
+555 DKIDDFKKML
-565 SGQMKDRLAKL
+565 SKQMKKRIEKL

-587 DQLKSKKEHS
+587 DKLSSK
-597 LSPEEKVK
+597 EEKTPLEKEK
-605 INELEMKINTRRKTF
+605 IIELEEKINTRRKMF
-620 FLK
+620 FIK

>member
-1 MKNEFHDRS
+1 MNN
-10 FYLHS
+10 
-15 LTTLGSMSNQITILF
+15 TITIFFGKIL
-30 ANVIN
+30 NL
-35 IINKYRL
+35 INKNR
-42 FTSLVIIF
+42 SLASLIIVF
-50 LGIIISDVMFH
+50 FIIIGSDFLFH
-61 YFYPQI
+61 QFYPQV
-67 ISLIEYLFGLGK
+67 ISTLEYYFDLGK
-79 ESHDA
+79 DTHSA

-121 LFVKDWVSLLFIWF
+121 LFVRDWVSLIFIWF
-135 LIIASI
+135 LILASI
-141 HATIIMYYFGPMERL
+141 HSTIIMYYFEPMERL
-156 SSVILNTYIY
+156 SSVMLNTYIY
-166 LPISS
+166 LPLSS

-200 DINRLKNKSI
+200 DIKRLKNKPI
-210 HIAMRDPKVVEHYQ
+210 HLAMNDVKVIEHYQ

-249 IIRRVGDT
+249 IIRSVGDT
-257 VRAYMGNKE
+257 VKEYMRNKT
-266 SIYPNFFSAT
+266 SYDLRFFSAT
-276 DTIRN
+276 STIRN

-287 YIDHQYK
+287 YIEHQYK
-294 DLEDRKTFY
+294 DIEDRKTFY
-303 EVKSFKMMGNAY
+303 EVKAFKMMGNAY

-322 EYELASLIASEIS
+322 EYELASLIANEIS
-335 SIGLLALKLNQES
+335 SVGILALELEQDD
-348 LITDINI
+348 LIIDINI

-383 YSALLKGYVDHDKSD
+383 YSTLLQGYVDYNKID
-398 LLKQSYFYFKF
+398 LLKQGYFYFKF
-409 YSNEIFKQ
+409 YSNEIYKQ
-417 AENNPSLYFIVDVL
+417 AANNPSLYFIVDVL
-431 TTELKKLSILISEN
+431 TTELKKISILISEKE
-445 DWDDELQE
+445 WDIELQE

-466 DYPKEDLDQSVNNG
+466 DYPKDDLDQSVNNG

-491 YIKIKKLNFA
+491 YIKIENFDFA

-510 DLAYFDNQTYLSLM
+510 DLAFFDNQTYLNLM

-544 GNTNIYYSPDS
+544 GNTNIYFSPDS

-565 SGQMKDRLAKL
+565 SKQMKKRLEKL

-587 DQLKSKKEHS
+587 DKLKSKKEKTT
-597 LSPEEKVK
+597 LEKEKIIDLEE
-605 INELEMKINTRRKTF
+605 KINTRRKTF
-620 FLK
+620 FIK

>member
-1 MKNEFHDRS
+1 MNNKLTIFFS
-10 FYLHS
+10 KIVS
-15 LTTLGSMSNQITILF
+15 L
-30 ANVIN
+30 
-35 IINKYRL
+35 INKNRL
-42 FTSLVIIF
+42 LASLFFVFFVVIA
-50 LGIIISDVMFH
+50 SDFMFH
-61 YFYPQI
+61 YFYPDI
-67 ISLIEYLFGLGK
+67 VLLLDNLFGLGK
-79 ESHDA
+79 ETHETI
-84 VDLTFAP
+84 DLTFAP

-121 LFVKDWVSLLFIWF
+121 LFVRDWVSLNFIWF
-135 LIIASI
+135 LILSSI
-141 HATIIMYYFGPMERL
+141 HATVIMYYFGPLERI
-156 SSVILNTYIY
+156 SSVMLNTYIY
-166 LPISS
+166 LPVSS

-186 TDNVIKKLYSLNID
+186 TDNVIKKLYTLNLE

-210 HIAMRDPKVVEHYQ
+210 HLSMNDIEVVEHYQ

-257 VRAYMGNKE
+257 VKAYMRNKNFYD
-266 SIYPNFFSAT
+266 SRFFSAT
-276 DTIRN
+276 NTIRN

-287 YIDHQYK
+287 YVEHQYK
-294 DLEDRKTFY
+294 DLEDRRTFY
-303 EVKSFKMMGNAY
+303 EVKAFKMMGNAY

-322 EYELASLIASEIS
+322 EYELASLIVSEVS
-335 SIGLLALKLNQES
+335 SIALLALELEQES
-348 LITDINI
+348 LIVDINI

-383 YSALLKGYVDHDKSD
+383 YSSLLKGYVDYNKEE

-409 YSNEIFKQ
+409 YSNEIYKQ
-417 AENNPSLYFIVDVL
+417 AAKNPSLYFIVDVL
-431 TTELKKLSILISEN
+431 TAELKKITILISEKT
-445 DWDDELQE
+445 WDDQLQE

-466 DYPKEDLDQSVNNG
+466 DYSKEGLDQSVNNG

-491 YIKIKKLNFA
+491 FIKINNINFA

-510 DLAYFDNQTYLSLM
+510 DLAFFDNQTYLKLM
-524 EGLYNRIKFSGPTFW
+524 EGLYNRIRFSGPTFW

-544 GNTNIYYSPDS
+544 GNTNIYYTPDS
-555 DKIDDFKKIL
+555 NKIDDFKKIL
-565 SGQMKDRLAKL
+565 SKQMKGRLEKL
-576 DRDVQF
+576 ERDVQF

-587 DQLKSKKEHS
+587 DKLESKKDQT
-597 LSPEEKVK
+597 PTEKEK
-605 INELEMKINTRRKTF
+605 IIELEGKINTRRKTF
-620 FLK
+620 FMS